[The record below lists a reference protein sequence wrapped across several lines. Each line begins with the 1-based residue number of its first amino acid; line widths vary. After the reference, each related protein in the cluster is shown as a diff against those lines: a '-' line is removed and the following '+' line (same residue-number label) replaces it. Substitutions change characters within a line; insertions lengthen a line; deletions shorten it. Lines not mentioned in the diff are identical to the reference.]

1 MGAKLY
7 FIHKKFSFSPLILRK
22 CIFNVECRNYLN
34 SLLSEA
40 FVTVLCCVLQFN
52 NFFPSKNEETLEELI
67 VTGNI
72 CIT

>member
-1 MGAKLY
+1 MGAKWV
-7 FIHKKFSFSPLILRK
+7 FHKKFPFSPLILRK
-22 CIFNVECRNYLN
+22 CIFNVKYRNYLN

-52 NFFPSKNEETLEELI
+52 NFFLSKHEETSVKLM
-67 VTGNI
+67 VTRNI